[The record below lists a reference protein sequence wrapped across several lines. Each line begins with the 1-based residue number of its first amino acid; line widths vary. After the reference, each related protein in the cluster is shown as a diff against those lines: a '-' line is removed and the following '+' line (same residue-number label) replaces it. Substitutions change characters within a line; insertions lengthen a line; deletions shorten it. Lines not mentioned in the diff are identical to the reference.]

1 MRHEVNSWQIFL
13 IWNVSRRKYNI
24 NVGAINVHQDYW
36 QSGKCKCVVLHYIS
50 HTYQY
55 TTHVNLHKVE
65 FKLHYLIVFEG
76 SSAVITW
83 PFFLL
88 DLLEQYTMCTSLMVL
103 SLVFTQIYGQGFQ
116 LFFGTTASPSS
127 EYLSNRIVFSC
138 VSAVTR
144 KSYKTDA
151 KHLER

>member
-1 MRHEVNSWQIFL
+1 MTDISDMERFSTKIQYKCRCNKCTPRLLTI
-13 IWNVSRRKYNI
+13 RKVQVCSSPLNI
-24 NVGAINVHQDYW
+24 PHI
-36 QSGKCKCVVLHYIS
+36 
-50 HTYQY
+50 Y
-55 TTHVNLHKVE
+55 TPHVNLHKVE

-138 VSAVTR
+138 LSAVTR